1 MSRFFDLFYV
11 AIYTVFIQNLVLIGG
26 YGASEA
32 VRIAAKPRRF
42 FLFALSIAYFSVVT
56 SAGCRI
62 LDFIPSVFA
71 LKDSAHAAIYIFMLV
86 LVYLITAVLIRI
98 FLKAEPK
105 FLSLLGIS
113 ALNTLVLAIPFI
125 NHRAAYNLT
134 ESIGTGLGAGLAFI
148 LAVAFLR
155 NGMQRLEQNKDIP
168 AAFRGIPA
176 IFVYIALLSLAFT
189 GFSGSSL
196 FA

>member
-1 MSRFFDLFYV
+1 MFYV
-11 AIYTVFIQNLVLIGG
+11 ALYTVFIQNLVFIGG

-32 VRIAAKPRRF
+32 IRIAAKPKRF
-42 FLFALSIAYFSVVT
+42 SLFALSIAYFSVVT
-56 SAGCRI
+56 AAVCHI
-62 LDFIPSVFA
+62 LDFIPGVFA
-71 LKDSAHAAIYIFMLV
+71 LSDAVHAVIFVLILV
-86 LVYLITAVLIRI
+86 LVYLVTAVLMRI
-98 FLKAEPK
+98 FLRADPK
-105 FLSLLGIS
+105 FLSLMGIS

-125 NHRAAYNLT
+125 NHRAAYSLP

-155 NGMQRLEQNKDIP
+155 NGMQRLEQSKDIP
-168 AAFRGIPA
+168 DAFKGIPA
-176 IFVYIALLSLAFT
+176 VFVYIALLSLAFT

>member
-1 MSRFFDLFYV
+1 MFYV
-11 AIYTVFIQNLVLIGG
+11 ALYTVFIQNLVFIGG

-32 VRIAAKPRRF
+32 IRIAAKPKRF
-42 FLFALSIAYFSVVT
+42 SLFALSIAYFSVVT
-56 SAGCRI
+56 AAVCHI
-62 LDFIPSVFA
+62 LDFIPGVFA
-71 LKDSAHAAIYIFMLV
+71 LSDAVHAVIFVLILV
-86 LVYLITAVLIRI
+86 LVYLVTAVLMRI
-98 FLKAEPK
+98 FLRADPK
-105 FLSLLGIS
+105 FLSLMGIS

-125 NHRAAYNLT
+125 NHRAAYSLP

-168 AAFRGIPA
+168 DAFKGIPA
-176 IFVYIALLSLAFT
+176 VFVYIALLSLAFT

>member
-1 MSRFFDLFYV
+1 MIF
-11 AIYTVFIQNLVLIGG
+11 VLI
-26 YGASEA
+26 
-32 VRIAAKPRRF
+32 
-42 FLFALSIAYFSVVT
+42 
-56 SAGCRI
+56 
-62 LDFIPSVFA
+62 
-71 LKDSAHAAIYIFMLV
+71 LV
-86 LVYLITAVLIRI
+86 LVYLVTAVLMRI
-98 FLKAEPK
+98 FLRADPK
-105 FLSLLGIS
+105 FLSLMGIS

-125 NHRAAYNLT
+125 NHRAAYSLS

-168 AAFRGIPA
+168 DAFKGIPA
-176 IFVYIALLSLAFT
+176 VFVYIALLSLAFT

>member
-1 MSRFFDLFYV
+1 MFYV
-11 AIYTVFIQNLVLIGG
+11 ALYTVFIQNLVFIGG

-32 VRIAAKPRRF
+32 IRIAAKPKRF
-42 FLFALSIAYFSVVT
+42 SLFALSIAYFSVVT
-56 SAGCRI
+56 AAVCHI
-62 LDFIPSVFA
+62 LDFIPGVFA
-71 LKDSAHAAIYIFMLV
+71 LSDAVHAVIFVLILV
-86 LVYLITAVLIRI
+86 LVYLVTAVLMRI
-98 FLKAEPK
+98 FLRADPK
-105 FLSLLGIS
+105 FLSLMGIS

-125 NHRAAYNLT
+125 NHRAAYSLP

-168 AAFRGIPA
+168 DAFKGIPA
-176 IFVYIALLSLAFT
+176 VFIYIALLSLAFT

>member
-1 MSRFFDLFYV
+1 MFYV
-11 AIYTVFIQNLVLIGG
+11 ALYTVFIQNLVFIGG

-32 VRIAAKPRRF
+32 IRIAAKPKRF
-42 FLFALSIAYFSVVT
+42 SLFALSIAYFSVVT
-56 SAGCRI
+56 AAVCHI
-62 LDFIPSVFA
+62 LDFIPGVFA
-71 LKDSAHAAIYIFMLV
+71 LSDAVHAVIFVLILV
-86 LVYLITAVLIRI
+86 LVYLVTAVLMRI
-98 FLKAEPK
+98 FLRADPK
-105 FLSLLGIS
+105 FLSLMGIS

-125 NHRAAYNLT
+125 NHRAAYSLS

-168 AAFRGIPA
+168 DAFKGIPA
-176 IFVYIALLSLAFT
+176 VFVYIALLSLAFT